1 MADHPLRPATH
12 HRLGEPLPLQLA
24 NGTQSSLTALI
35 AFIIIGC
42 PIIIILGISIRF
54 QMLSLAVRQVLYA
67 LLTRPPPKP
76 KLKTQIQV
84 DLHVLSILSAFI
96 LSQDQTLR
104 SIFPYSS
111 FLLSFLFHQI
121 YGCFLSF
128 LYSVANVLVTL
139 TSIILTLF
147 LDFVNNIF
155 QFFLNFLLFFLAFN
169 FYFYFQ

>member
-1 MADHPLRPATH
+1 MAVHPLRPATH

-96 LSQDQTLR
+96 LSQDQTLH
-104 SIFPYSS
+104 SIYLHIFY
-111 FLLSFLFHQI
+111 FTFVLTRIILILDLYLSFTHC
-121 YGCFLSF
+121 CFFYSYLNCPATHFVSTGYILS
-128 LYSVANVLVTL
+128 
-139 TSIILTLF
+139 
-147 LDFVNNIF
+147 
-155 QFFLNFLLFFLAFN
+155 
-169 FYFYFQ
+169 